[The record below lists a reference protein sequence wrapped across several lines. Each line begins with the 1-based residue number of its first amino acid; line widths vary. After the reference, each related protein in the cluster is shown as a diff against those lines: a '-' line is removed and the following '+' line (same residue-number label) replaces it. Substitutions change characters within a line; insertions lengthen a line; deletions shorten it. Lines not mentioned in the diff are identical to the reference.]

1 MTQETAKP
9 TIGRIWKVSE
19 KGWGFIIS
27 QEIPFTKIF
36 FHWTYLIRDTLKF
49 PELEKGMMVEFVPA
63 DRGEN
68 GIHAI
73 KIRVLDKDEV
83 PSEVED
89 SPIEP
94 IMTE

>member
-1 MTQETAKP
+1 MNTDRP

-19 KGWGFIIS
+19 KGWGFVIS

-49 PELEKGMMVEFVPA
+49 PEIQKGMMVEFTPV

-73 KIRVLDKDEV
+73 KIRVLEPNEV
-83 PSEVED
+83 PSEDEEPPV
-89 SPIEP
+89 EP
-94 IMTE
+94 IVTE